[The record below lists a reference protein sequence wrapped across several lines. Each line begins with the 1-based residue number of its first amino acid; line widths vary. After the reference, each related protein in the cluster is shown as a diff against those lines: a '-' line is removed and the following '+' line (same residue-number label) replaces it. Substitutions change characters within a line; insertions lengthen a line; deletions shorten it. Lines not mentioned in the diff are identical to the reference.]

1 MPNTKS
7 DSPYIFSTDE
17 QLRQDLK
24 KVMAER
30 GFTASKLDR
39 ALNLPAQTISR
50 FLNGRV
56 KKARDNASKYV
67 TWLNEQDATFYKTPL
82 AVWLTLQTCLIDIA
96 GRTGELSPDALAA
109 ISELNDFFSSA
120 K

>member
-1 MPNTKS
+1 MPNTKR

-24 KVMAER
+24 SVMAKR
-30 GFTASKLDR
+30 GFIASKLSR
-39 ALNLPAQTISR
+39 ALNLPAQTVSR

-56 KKARDNASKYV
+56 KKAGDNTSKYV
-67 TWLNEQDATFYKTPL
+67 AWLNEQDAAFYKTPL
-82 AVWLTLQTCLIDIA
+82 AAWLTLQTCLIDIA
-96 GRTGELSPDALAA
+96 GRTGELPPDALAA

>member
-24 KVMAER
+24 KAMAER
-30 GFTASKLDR
+30 GFTASALGR
-39 ALNLPAQTISR
+39 ALNIPAPTVSR
-50 FLNGRV
+50 FLNGQI
-56 KKARDNASKYV
+56 KQACGNTGKYIS
-67 TWLNEQDATFYKTPL
+67 WLNEQDAAFYKTPP
-82 AVWLTLQTCLIDIA
+82 AAWLTLQTCLIDIA
-96 GRTGELSPDALAA
+96 GRTGELPPDALAA
-109 ISELNDFFSSA
+109 ISELNGFFSST